1 MFRFASHPAKDPRM
15 WWSANL
21 EFPAGSDETTMLL
34 ITALD
39 GEQKPIKSAIF
50 EFAGQHIKVKDGKGS
65 ISYADFIKGKSSVP
79 LWMHRK
85 GLPPVPGGL
94 TFE

>member
-1 MFRFASHPAKDPRM
+1 M
-15 WWSANL
+15 WWSASL

-85 GLPPVPGGL
+85 GFPPVPGGL